1 MKHKLSFKVAVWWVL
16 ACAIA
21 GVFLMCTSEKEDHI
35 SEAENRMLQGFP
47 TLSAKT
53 LFNDEFTTQF
63 DAFLSDNFF
72 ARDGVV
78 SFTNGL
84 LDGFSVLSADDA
96 LAKKTAQMESELE
109 TGNLKVE
116 GAEEDGAATTA
127 DPASIPGVT
136 EVGAVPAG
144 GDASEEED
152 AGEEGEILAYNGE
165 IPITDA
171 HSYLYY
177 EKTDGTLLKNYT
189 YDKDKI
195 ATYADTLRIMQ
206 SYLPEDG
213 AICFTQVPLA
223 SMANRWVYQQD
234 EFSGWGSSVEMMLED
249 CLQGTERIYVFSTY
263 DILEPY
269 VTGDTPMFYHTDHHW
284 TAEGAYIVCAE
295 MLKTLGMPVIPYEEY
310 DYKAIISSDTANGS
324 YHDTFNVLYPLL
336 PAESLVMSDTDKFTE
351 IDLMN
356 YGSTTYRSFMNNT
369 RLPWRKIITGANTG
383 RRALVLCESFG
394 NAFTPYL
401 LPYYEEVHMADFRKG
416 SYSKSAVG
424 GSIGQMIQKYGI
436 DDVYIVTS
444 TANGLRKDNSI
455 VYLRE
460 YLQ

>member
-1 MKHKLSFKVAVWWVL
+1 MKHKLSFTVAVWWVL
-16 ACAIA
+16 ACAIG
-21 GVFLMCTSEKEDHI
+21 GVFLMCTSDKEGHI

-47 TLSAKT
+47 KLTATT

-72 ARDGVV
+72 ARDDVV

-84 LDGFSVLSADDA
+84 LDGFSVLSADDVMA
-96 LAKKTAQMESELE
+96 QKTAEMESELE
-109 TGNLKVE
+109 TANLKVE
-116 GAEEDGAATTA
+116 GAGEEDAAA
-127 DPASIPGVT
+127 DAAAAVPGVMQ
-136 EVGAVPAG
+136 VSAAPA
-144 GDASEEED
+144 GDASTEEADD
-152 AGEEGEILAYNGE
+152 AGEEGEIIAYNGE
-165 IPITDA
+165 IPITDE

-177 EKTDGTLLKNYT
+177 EKTDGTLLRNYT
-189 YDKDKI
+189 YDRDKI
-195 ATYADTLRIMQ
+195 STYADTLRIMQ
-206 SYLPEDG
+206 GYLPADG
-213 AICFTQVPLA
+213 VICFTQVPLA

-234 EFSGWGSSVEMMLED
+234 EFCGWGSSVEMMLED

-269 VTGDTPMFYHTDHHW
+269 VAGDTPMFYHTDHHW

-295 MLKTLGMPVIPYEEY
+295 MMKKLGMPVIPYEEY
-310 DYKAIISSDTANGS
+310 DYKAIISEDTANGN

-336 PAESLVMSDTDKFTE
+336 PTNSLVMSDTDQFTE
-351 IDLMN
+351 ISLMN
-356 YGSTTYRSFMNNT
+356 YNSTTYRSFMNNT

-383 RRALVLCESFG
+383 RRALVLCDSFG

-401 LPYYEEVHMADFRKG
+401 LPYYEEVHMADFRNG

>member
-1 MKHKLSFKVAVWWVL
+1 MKHKLSFMVAVWWVL

-21 GVFLMCTSEKEDHI
+21 GIFLMCTSDKEDHI

-47 TLSAKT
+47 ELTAKT

-84 LDGFSVLSADDA
+84 LDGFSLLSADDA
-96 LAKKTAQMESELE
+96 LAQKTAQMESELE

-116 GAEEDGAATTA
+116 GADEDGAA
-127 DPASIPGVT
+127 DEVPGVMQ
-136 EVGAVPAG
+136 VSAIQADSDSP
-144 GDASEEED
+144 EEDD
-152 AGEEGEILAYNGE
+152 AGEEGEILANNGE

-189 YDKDKI
+189 YDRDKI
-195 ATYADTLRIMQ
+195 STYADTLRIMQ
-206 SYLPEDG
+206 GYLPADG
-213 AICFTQVPLA
+213 VICFTQVPLA

-234 EFSGWGSSVEMMLED
+234 EFCGWGSSVEMMLED

-263 DILEPY
+263 EILEPY
-269 VTGDTPMFYHTDHHW
+269 VAGDTPMFYHTDHHW

-295 MLKTLGMPVIPYEEY
+295 MMKTLGMPVIPYEEY
-310 DYKAIISSDTANGS
+310 DYKAIISEDVTEDN

-336 PAESLVMSDTDKFTE
+336 PTNSLVMSDTDQFKE
-351 IDLMN
+351 INLMN

-383 RRALVLCESFG
+383 RRALVLCDSFG

-416 SYSKSAVG
+416 SYSKNAVG
-424 GSIGQMIQKYGI
+424 GSIGQIIQKYGI

>member
-1 MKHKLSFKVAVWWVL
+1 MKHKLSFTVAVWWVL

-21 GVFLMCTSEKEDHI
+21 GIFLMCTSDKEGHI

-47 TLSAKT
+47 TLTAET

-63 DAFLSDNFF
+63 DGFLSDNFF

-78 SFTNGL
+78 SFTNDL
-84 LDGFSVLSADDA
+84 LGAFSLLSADDVMA
-96 LAKKTAQMESELE
+96 QKTAQMESELE
-109 TGNLKVE
+109 TGNLRIE
-116 GAEEDGAATTA
+116 GAEDEADAAVEVPGVMQAAEPQTA
-127 DPASIPGVT
+127 DGS
-136 EVGAVPAG
+136 
-144 GDASEEED
+144 SEEED
-152 AGEEGEILAYNGE
+152 EGEEGEIIAYDGQV
-165 IPITDA
+165 PITA
-171 HSYLYY
+171 EHSYLYY
-177 EKTDGTLLKNYT
+177 KKNDGTLLQNYT
-189 YDKDKI
+189 YDRDKI
-195 ATYADTLRIMQ
+195 SIYADTLRIMQ

-213 AICFTQVPLA
+213 TICFTQVPLA

-234 EFSGWGSSVEMMLED
+234 VFCGWGSSVEMMLED

-263 DILEPY
+263 EILEPY
-269 VTGDTPMFYHTDHHW
+269 VAGDTPMFYHTDHHW

-295 MLKTLGMPVIPYEEY
+295 MMKTLGMPVIPYEEY
-310 DYKAIISSDTANGS
+310 DYKAIISEDVTEDN

-336 PAESLVMSDTDKFTE
+336 PTNSLVMSDTDQFKE
-351 IDLMN
+351 INLMN

-383 RRALVLCESFG
+383 RRALVLCDSFG